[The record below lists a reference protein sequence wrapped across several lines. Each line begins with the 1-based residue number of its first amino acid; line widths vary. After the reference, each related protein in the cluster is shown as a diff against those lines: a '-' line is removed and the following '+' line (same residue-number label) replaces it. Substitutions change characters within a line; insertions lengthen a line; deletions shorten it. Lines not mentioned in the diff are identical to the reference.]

1 MYLISTLDDER
12 THGDSRRVNQKSR
25 ESLNRSLDALHTAIR
40 DQAEKTCQHIDAF
53 GERLKPGRFLRY
65 LEARAAEC
73 ADREGDAGGRP
84 GPGAAQRSVVYAV
97 PRVECHEARR

>member
-1 MYLISTLDDER
+1 MDQELRAWLDRLLEELR
-12 THGDSRRVNQKSR
+12 
-25 ESLNRSLDALHTAIR
+25 TAIR
-40 DQAEKTCQHIDAF
+40 DDPVKTCQHLDAL

-97 PRVECHEARR
+97 PRVKRDEARR

>member
-1 MYLISTLDDER
+1 MDQEGRAWLDRLLDDLR
-12 THGDSRRVNQKSR
+12 
-25 ESLNRSLDALHTAIR
+25 TAIR
-40 DQAEKTCQHIDAF
+40 EETAKTCEHIDAF

-73 ADREGDAGGRP
+73 ADRAEIANGRP

-97 PRVECHEARR
+97 PPAERDAAPR